1 MQLLIGGV
9 LASFCWECHP
19 SMRNILRSGLLIA
32 LFLVYALIEKHMFSQ
47 NLGTKIHGAF
57 IEITQIFENKHFLFR
72 FM

>member
-1 MQLLIGGV
+1 
-9 LASFCWECHP
+9 
-19 SMRNILRSGLLIA
+19 MRNILRSGLLIA